1 MDKSVIKR
9 RKRLAQIQLVLVIFI
24 ADVDLKWLFRE
35 IDMNTKMD
43 WRTFIF
49 D

>member
-24 ADVDLKWLFRE
+24 ADVDFKNGFFRK
-35 IDMNTKMD
+35 IDMDTKMD
-43 WRTFIF
+43 
-49 D
+49 